1 MRMQGKRWEVA
12 EVGSSGILGFDM
24 ALPRY
29 SQSLF
34 VTSNREP
41 LLDTGHRVVFVLR
54 EVTQGK

>member
-1 MRMQGKRWEVA
+1 MRMEGKRWEVA

-34 VTSNREP
+34 VTSKSRAASVHW
-41 LLDTGHRVVFVLR
+41 T
-54 EVTQGK
+54 